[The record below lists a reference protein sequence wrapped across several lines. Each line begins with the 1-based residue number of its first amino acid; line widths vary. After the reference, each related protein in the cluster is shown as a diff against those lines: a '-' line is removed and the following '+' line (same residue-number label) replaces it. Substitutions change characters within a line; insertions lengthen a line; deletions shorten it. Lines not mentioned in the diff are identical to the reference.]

1 MKCQNNTS
9 VLKLPLS
16 SLSKFGDRKNRNHR
30 NLPKSPKSPPKS
42 PLKSRVGGDMGFG
55 GAGRGKVR
63 YVCVKVGW
71 VLIT

>member
-1 MKCQNNTS
+1 MVKKVGKIAND
-9 VLKLPLS
+9 PIEG
-16 SLSKFGDRKNRNHR
+16 GDRKNRNHR
-30 NLPKSPKSPPKS
+30 NLPKSP
-42 PLKSRVGGDMGFG
+42 LKSGVEGDMGFG